1 MENGYVEVDFFEPR
15 DLNQDDLKTY
25 TLKDE
30 VVAYFQDNMTPE
42 KADIYY
48 DCFRNLMRANLS
60 SFFKMQTDIALVE
73 SEVINVIYNSNID
86 SMTALANI
94 DRILKEAISLQL
106 KLVLISL
113 DEEASVKDTNLI
125 LKYLLNILDLEKGLK
140 VAITDALRGCI
151 SSSDRP
157 DYADGL
163 ATALTYYEPDNKQNI
178 YDALGKIEEN
188 ILKNIITLFEVETEE
203 FDYDDKSLD
212 FARDVSVYFNL
223 IPQFFDSKFIK
234 DMLRFNYINYS
245 LEFYI
250 DQLAI
255 YYEHYMDASYDDL
268 KLYDVVRAVILSD
281 KRSTYT
287 PESLKQELL
296 QLQLKEVLGVYPED
310 FSSYVATMF
319 NDMRKK

>member
-15 DLNQDDLKTY
+15 DLYQDDLKTY

-48 DCFRNLMRANLS
+48 DCFKNLMRANLS
-60 SFFKMQTDIALVE
+60 SFFKKQTDIALVE
-73 SEVINVIYNSNID
+73 SEVINIIYNSNID

-94 DRILKEAISLQL
+94 DRILKDAIALQL

-113 DEEASVKDTNLI
+113 DDEASVKDANLI
-125 LKYLLNILDLEKGLK
+125 LNYVLNMLELDKGLK
-140 VAITDALRGCI
+140 VSIIDTLRGCM

-157 DYADGL
+157 DYTQGL
-163 ATALTYYEPDNKQNI
+163 AIALTYYEPDNMQNV

-188 ILKNIITLFEVETEE
+188 ILKNLIELFEEETDDFE
-203 FDYDDKSLD
+203 YDDKSLE
-212 FARDVSVYFNL
+212 FAKDVSVYFNL

-234 DMLRFNYINYS
+234 DMLRYNYIGNT

-250 DQLAI
+250 DQLGI
-255 YYEHYMDASYDDL
+255 YYQDYMDASYDDL
-268 KLYDVVRAVILSD
+268 KLYDVVRAAILSN
-281 KRSTYT
+281 KRATYT
-287 PESLKQELL
+287 PESLKQELMHME
-296 QLQLKEVLGVYPED
+296 LKEVLGVYPED
-310 FSSYVATMF
+310 FTSYVAAMF
-319 NDMRKK
+319 NDMKK